1 MVNADMNM
9 EAIISAQRRIQE
21 LKADAQI
28 EGYTVSES
36 SERDLLRFLDEYVF
50 TQRPFITVLDNG
62 NLRALWKN
70 EKGEN
75 LGIQF
80 LGKDQVQ
87 YVFFAYRADQ
97 DFIAR
102 VSGRDSLTYIGR
114 HIEAL
119 GLERLIS

>member
-1 MVNADMNM
+1 MVDADMNM

-21 LKADAQI
+21 LKADVR
-28 EGYTVSES
+28 GYLVSES
-36 SERDLLRFLDEYVF
+36 SARDLLYFLNGCVF
-50 TQRPFITVLDNG
+50 TSRPFITVLDNG

-70 EKGEN
+70 EKGEQ

-87 YVFFAYRADQ
+87 YVFFAYRAEQ
-97 DFIAR
+97 DLMAR
-102 VSGRDSLTYIGR
+102 VSGRDSLAYIGR

-119 GLERLIS
+119 GLERMMLR